1 MKWYYLWCLILLMST
16 QQSDCTMAQSDKTTP
31 KYAIAI
37 HGGAGAMSRLKKN
50 PHLKEQYLRALD
62 TALHIGSEVLKD
74 GGTALDAVEKVIRYL
89 EDNRLF
95 NAGKGSVANALG
107 EYELDASIMDG
118 KTLLAGAVAGVSR
131 IRHPISA
138 ARAVMEKTPHV
149 LIAGTGAEALAEKW
163 GLEMVDP
170 AFFHG
175 NVPSPSSPSLDD
187 QLPLDKWG
195 TVGCVALD
203 QYGNLAAGTSTGGLS
218 KKHPGRI
225 GDSPIIGAGTYAD
238 NATCAVS
245 CTGVGEYFIR
255 LAIAHDLSARMKYKN
270 LPLSQAATE
279 TLQRLS
285 AHQGKGG
292 FIAIDTSGN
301 IVTPFNTPAM
311 FRAYQTPDGQRHIAI
326 FPD

>member
-1 MKWYYLWCLILLMST
+1 MKWYYLPSLLLLMSA
-16 QQSDCTMAQSDKTTP
+16 QQSDHTMIPPNTSTS
-31 KYAIAI
+31 KYALAI

-50 PHLKEQYLRALD
+50 PQLKQQYLRALD
-62 TALHIGSEVLKD
+62 TALHIGSEVLNS

-89 EDNRLF
+89 EDNPLF
-95 NAGKGSVANALG
+95 NAGKGSVTNALG
-107 EYELDASIMDG
+107 AYELDASIMDG
-118 KTLLAGAVAGVSR
+118 KTLQAGAVAGVSR

-138 ARAVMEKTPHV
+138 ARAVMEKTRHV

-170 AFFHG
+170 SFFHG
-175 NVPSPSSPSLDD
+175 YAPPKSQPDD
-187 QLPLDKWG
+187 PTPLDKWG

-218 KKHPGRI
+218 RKHPGRI

-279 TLQRLS
+279 TIQRLS
-285 AHQGKGG
+285 TLQGKGG

-311 FRAYQTPDGQRHIAI
+311 FRAYQTPDGHRHIAI